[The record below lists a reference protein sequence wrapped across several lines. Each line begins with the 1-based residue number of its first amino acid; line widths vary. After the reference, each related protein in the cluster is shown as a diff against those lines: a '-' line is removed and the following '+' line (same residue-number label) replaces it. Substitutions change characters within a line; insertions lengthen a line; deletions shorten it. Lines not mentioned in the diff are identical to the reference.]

1 MEAGQF
7 SVQTETRG
15 MSASEP
21 ICTQC
26 NKECEPVI
34 LEWDEPVEFWGMR
47 SVQKF
52 YTVDSHC
59 CRAEVD
65 LPANFSIH
73 DYA

>member
-1 MEAGQF
+1 MKNSDPLCKQG
-7 SVQTETRG
+7 S
-15 MSASEP
+15 
-21 ICTQC
+21 
-26 NKECEPVI
+26 KECEPVS
-34 LEWDEPVEFWGMR
+34 LEWDETVEFWGMR

-65 LPANFSIH
+65 LPDNFSIH

>member
-1 MEAGQF
+1 MSE
-7 SVQTETRG
+7 TETFC
-15 MSASEP
+15 MSTSDP

-26 NKECEPVI
+26 DKECEPVI

-52 YTVDSHC
+52 YTVDSDC

-65 LPANFSIH
+65 LPDNFSIH
-73 DYA
+73 DYG

>member
-1 MEAGQF
+1 MEAGRF
-7 SVQTETRG
+7 SVQTEMCG

-52 YTVDSHC
+52 YTVASHC

>member
-1 MEAGQF
+1 MKN
-7 SVQTETRG
+7 SD
-15 MSASEP
+15 P

-65 LPANFSIH
+65 LTDNFQSMTTLVLEVLWTKMSF
-73 DYA
+73 